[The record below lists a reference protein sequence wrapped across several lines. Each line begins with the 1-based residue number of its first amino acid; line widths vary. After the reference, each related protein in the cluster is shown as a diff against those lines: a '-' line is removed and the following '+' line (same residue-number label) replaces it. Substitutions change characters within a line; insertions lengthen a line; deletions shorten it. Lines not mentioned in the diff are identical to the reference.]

1 VTRDLVFLAALAIL
15 ALCWRKYGLKSSLS
29 VACMI
34 ALAIPGLSLA
44 GMILP
49 SICRALGITAPSL
62 TAQFVG
68 GASLIAGVAILARR
82 VGWGKVL
89 GGIFTLAMGV
99 CVIVILG
106 FLFVTIVRGAN

>member
-1 VTRDLVFLAALAIL
+1 MTSYLVFLVGVAIFG
-15 ALCWRKYGLKSSLS
+15 LCWRKYGLKFSLS

-44 GMILP
+44 GMIVP
-49 SICRALGITAPSL
+49 GICRGLGLTAPSL

-68 GASLIAGVAILARR
+68 GAGLIAGATILARR

-89 GGIFTLAMGV
+89 GGIFTLVMGV

-106 FLFVTIVRGAN
+106 FLFFTIAGAH